1 VDGGL
6 FNFCGSSGTI
16 VARNSNLLIAATSIV
31 GSHGP
36 GIAISGGSAFINETF
51 IKQATGMGILL
62 HDMVHG
68 DVEDVRILDSLP
80 FSAGPQAGKFGD
92 GITVVGGA
100 ADGVVWVTDSS
111 IENSARAGLS
121 NFGGRVAL
129 GDTIIQCAAAFD
141 LEGETLMGETFLFTD
156 LGGQK
161 CGCPTATGT
170 CTAVS
175 VGFEPP
181 APVMPSP

>member
-1 VDGGL
+1 M
-6 FNFCGSSGTI
+6 SSI
-16 VARNSNLLIAATSIV
+16 ARRRRKLT
-31 GSHGP
+31 
-36 GIAISGGSAFINETF
+36 
-51 IKQATGMGILL
+51 
-62 HDMVHG
+62 
-68 DVEDVRILDSLP
+68 RILALLAAVTAQAAFTTHLQRNDRP
-80 FSAGPQAGKFGD
+80 AQAGKFGD

-129 GDTIIQCAAAFD
+129 GDTIIQCAAFD
-141 LEGETLMGETFLFTD
+141 LEGETLMGETFQFTD

-175 VGFEPP
+175 LGFEPP
-181 APVMPSP
+181 AHVMSSP